1 MQQEIDPAES
11 AELVL
16 STSPSCRLIWCVVL
30 FDDATAT
37 HSPVLQVENSFCVI
51 ILKVNETVH

>member
-16 STSPSCRLIWCVVL
+16 STSPSCPVNLVCC
-30 FDDATAT
+30 TAT